1 MPDELE
7 REIEDILRRLDRF
20 VPNES
25 RFTRLRRRWRLRLR
39 RLQGEVA
46 ARLSRISL
54 GHVMVVSLLLIGAAF
69 FLRWTVI
76 GRYALVAGLLLL
88 FSTIIISFLT
98 KGRSSGLEKR
108 WRGQHMDLSGPSF
121 ADRLRAWFN
130 RRRGPRY

>member
-25 RFTRLRRRWRLRLR
+25 RFTRLRRRWRIRFR

-69 FLRWTVI
+69 FLRWTVV
-76 GRYALVAGLLLL
+76 GRYALLAGLLLL
-88 FSTIIISFLT
+88 FSTIVISFLT
-98 KGRSSGLEKR
+98 NRRAPRDKR
-108 WRGQHMDLSGPSF
+108 WRGQPMDLSGPSF
-121 ADRLRAWFN
+121 VDRLKAWFN